1 MPSLIDILYKAEPD
15 PNPGLQQ
22 KWTLDLQEKRTLH
35 QNLLYE
41 LKTHF
46 LTNLRLLISNMTIV
60 FLKSLPKN
68 TQIRHFW
75 SQIQVFLFFRK
86 ILQLDKFEGAD
97 FKYDNSIFKIVG
109 EKYPIKAFLVKNT
122 QIRHFWSQI
131 QVFLFF
137 RKILQL
143 DKFEGA
149 DFKYDNSIF
158 KILAQ
163 KYPNK
168 AFLVKNSQI
177 RHFWFQIQAFLFF
190 RKILQLH

>member
-15 PNPGLQQ
+15 PDPGLQQ

-97 FKYDNSIFKIVG
+97 FKYDNSIFKILAQ
-109 EKYPIKAFLVKNT
+109 KYPNKAFLVKNT

>member
-15 PNPGLQQ
+15 PDPGLQQ

-97 FKYDNSIFKIVG
+97 FKYDNSIFKI
-109 EKYPIKAFLVKNT
+109 
-122 QIRHFWSQI
+122 
-131 QVFLFF
+131 
-137 RKILQL
+137 
-143 DKFEGA
+143 
-149 DFKYDNSIF
+149 
-158 KILAQ
+158 LAQ

>member
-15 PNPGLQQ
+15 PDPGLQQ

-97 FKYDNSIFKIVG
+97 FKYDNSIFKILAQ
-109 EKYPIKAFLVKNT
+109 KYPNKAFLVKNT

-137 RKILQL
+137 RKISQL

-177 RHFWFQIQAFLFF
+177 RHFCFQIQAFFFF